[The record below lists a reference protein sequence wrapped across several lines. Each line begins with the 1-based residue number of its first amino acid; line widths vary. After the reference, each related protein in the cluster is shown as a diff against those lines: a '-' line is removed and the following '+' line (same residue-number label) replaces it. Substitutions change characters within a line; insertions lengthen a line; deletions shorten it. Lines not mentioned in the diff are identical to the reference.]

1 MFLLFTIVYGASNAD
16 SVINEIVPKIVD
28 NIVVPVFEVLFGMT
42 ILVFIWGLY
51 GFFNGDDEK
60 RNQSKNHMLWGVVGM
75 FIMISVYG
83 IIRFVANTVGQPEVL
98 PF

>member
-1 MFLLFTIVYGASNAD
+1 MFPLFTIVYGASNAD
-16 SVINEIVPKIVD
+16 AALNAIVPKIVD
-28 NIVVPVFEVLFGMT
+28 NIVMPVIQVLFGVT

-51 GFFNGDDEK
+51 GFFRGDEDR
-60 RNQSKNHMLWGVVGM
+60 RNQSKNHILWGVVGI
-75 FIMISVYG
+75 FIMVSVYG